1 MRPAW
6 SRPLQAWDIV
16 SSSEEHFLHAI
27 LLGAAVSSAELSPHS
42 SAQMAESFSPQSAI
56 PRSDRTICTPGAVRL
71 FGHRREVHLEVCHA
85 KPWCAIIPLN
95 TGARKSFNNYSLIL
109 LVFF

>member
-56 PRSDRTICTPGAVRL
+56 PRSDRTICTPG
-71 FGHRREVHLEVCHA
+71 CS
-85 KPWCAIIPLN
+85 AIDARCILRSVMLN
-95 TGARKSFNNYSLIL
+95 LG
-109 LVFF
+109 V